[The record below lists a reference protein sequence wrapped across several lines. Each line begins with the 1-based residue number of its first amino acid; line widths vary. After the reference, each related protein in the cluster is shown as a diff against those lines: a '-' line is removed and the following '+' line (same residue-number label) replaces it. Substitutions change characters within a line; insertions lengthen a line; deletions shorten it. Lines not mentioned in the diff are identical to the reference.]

1 MQSNSAIFVLDKVFS
16 KCPRPLVF
24 NSYTKEDD
32 EFVQHDQLLKS
43 RTPDSLSR
51 EDLGAVGWNPIGCM
65 NVEGWRYWLP
75 TLGRIAHTTETADGS
90 FFFGD
95 LLAYLK
101 NPDENKAFLSL
112 KGYERV
118 AVLNFLR
125 ESISFVRENMEPEVE
140 VDCELLP
147 VIKQWEKFS
156 EVNSN

>member
-65 NVEGWRYWLP
+65 NVEGW
-75 TLGRIAHTTETADGS
+75 
-90 FFFGD
+90 
-95 LLAYLK
+95 
-101 NPDENKAFLSL
+101 
-112 KGYERV
+112 
-118 AVLNFLR
+118 
-125 ESISFVRENMEPEVE
+125 
-140 VDCELLP
+140 
-147 VIKQWEKFS
+147 
-156 EVNSN
+156 

>member
-1 MQSNSAIFVLDKVFS
+1 MQSDSAIFVLDKFFS

-32 EFVQHDQLLKS
+32 EFLQHDRLLKS

-51 EDLGAVGWNPIGCM
+51 EDLGTVGWNPIGCM

-75 TLGRIAHTTETADGS
+75 TLGRIAHTTETADRG

-101 NPDENKAFLSL
+101 NPDENKAF
-112 KGYERV
+112 
-118 AVLNFLR
+118 
-125 ESISFVRENMEPEVE
+125 
-140 VDCELLP
+140 
-147 VIKQWEKFS
+147 
-156 EVNSN
+156 